1 MNRVF
6 AWPVGREEEGRRTG
20 LSVVLVFALSATVG
34 GLLLGAVIGLVS
46 VLFSGVPRPWLVTP
60 IVLLVFLATLFQIAG
75 RMGPFPE
82 RRRQVPTPWLQAPP
96 WITAAGFGILLGS
109 GTFTWLHNAAAYSVI
124 AALLWLGRLDVALIC
139 GLIFG
144 ATRGLVPLL
153 FRLTVSQERQAVRL
167 QSFFAGKAAVL
178 LSRLVLATTSGI
190 LLVLLCSQIGRTA

>member
-6 AWPVGREEEGRRTG
+6 AWPVGQGEGRRTG

-46 VLFSGVPRPWLVTP
+46 VLFSGVPRPWLITP
-60 IVLLVFLATLFQIAG
+60 VVLLFFATLFQIVG

-82 RRRQVPTPWLQAPP
+82 RRRQVPTSWLQAPP
-96 WITAAGFGILLGS
+96 WITAAGFGVLLGS
-109 GTFTWLHNAAAYSVI
+109 GAFTWLHHATAYSVI
-124 AALLWLGRLDVALIC
+124 AALLWLDRPDVALIC

-144 ATRGLVPLL
+144 VTRGLVPLL
-153 FRLTVSQERQAVRL
+153 FRLTVSQRLQAVRL
-167 QSFFAGKAAVL
+167 QSLFAGNAAML
-178 LSRLVLATTSGI
+178 LSRLVLAATSGI